1 MNERLKTVLV
11 LFALIPFLAGG
22 GGFSGP
28 GFTTVQPAA
37 VNAYIV
43 MDPHNTL
50 AQTTEPANT
59 RTATGRQASIRLTR
73 GAASASAFF
82 NVDPA
87 FGFTINGCNTTSAVM
102 EQRFVSVKNVRL
114 VPLNVWMPGD
124 VAKALLIQVG
134 ISEGDIVGLASNAAI
149 TSVDHASCTEDP
161 ANGNTL
167 AAGVNGP
174 GILSFHAR
182 IHLVN

>member
-1 MNERLKTVLV
+1 MRLRYLAVPATL
-11 LFALIPFLAGG
+11 LLALLLSSVAPAAAQSWTPLAPAGG
-22 GGFSGP
+22 P
-28 GFTTVQPAA
+28 P
-37 VNAYIV
+37 
-43 MDPHNTL
+43 
-50 AQTTEPANT
+50 QTT
-59 RTATGRQASIRLTR
+59 
-73 GAASASAFF
+73 
-82 NVDPA
+82 
-87 FGFTINGCNTTSAVM
+87 VM

-124 VAKALLIQVG
+124 VAKALLMQVG